1 VDCCDPGI
9 AAAGLLVGIVV
20 GLTGMGGG
28 ALMTPILI
36 MFFGVSPLAA
46 VSSDVVASFFMKP
59 IGGVVH
65 LRRGTVHLGLVT
77 WLCVG
82 SIPGA
87 FCGVLLLR
95 ELGSGE
101 QLKEILLVAL
111 GAVLVLASLGMVAKA
126 YLHLL
131 RRRRQRLAGE
141 EVDPGQDIATV
152 RVHRLATALVGAG
165 GGLVVGMTSVGAGSL
180 MIVALLL
187 LYPSLK
193 AGQLVGTDLVQ
204 AVPLVASASL
214 GHLLFGDFTLG
225 LTASVLIGAIPGV
238 WAGARLSSRSRG
250 GLVRRALAAV
260 LLASGIKLLGA
271 STGLTLGIVATA
283 LVVGALAWAW
293 LRIRLGEPPRNW
305 QRRYRRPRQAPVP
318 PDPGPDVGGSSGEIN
333 HARADS

>member
-1 VDCCDPGI
+1 MDCCDPGV
-9 AAAGLLVGIVV
+9 AGAGLVVGAVV

-28 ALMTPILI
+28 ALMTPVLI

-65 LRRGTVHLGLVT
+65 LRRGTVHLGLVG

-82 SIPGA
+82 SVPGA

-95 ELGSGE
+95 QLGSGE
-101 QLKEILLVAL
+101 RLAELLLVAL
-111 GAVLVLASLGMVAKA
+111 GAVLVLASTAMVGKA
-126 YLHLL
+126 YLHLVARQ
-131 RRRRQRLAGE
+131 RRRALGE
-141 EVDPGQDIATV
+141 QVEPERAIATV
-152 RVHRLATALVGAG
+152 RVHRLGTALVGAG

-204 AVPLVASASL
+204 AVPLVASASV
-214 GHLLFGDFTLG
+214 GHLIFGDFALG

-238 WAGARLSSRSRG
+238 WLGARLSSRARG

-260 LLASGIKLLGA
+260 LMASGLKLLGVP
-271 STGLTLGIVATA
+271 TGMVLVLVGSA
-283 LVVGALAWAW
+283 LLVGAAAWAW
-293 LRIRLGEPPRNW
+293 IRVRLGEPPRG
-305 QRRYRRPRQAPVP
+305 RHRGGGRDASSPVGRMRTTP
-318 PDPGPDVGGSSGEIN
+318 LG
-333 HARADS
+333 

>member
-1 VDCCDPGI
+1 MTDLI
-9 AAAGLLVGIVV
+9 TISFFAILAAGFFVGIVV

-28 ALMTPILI
+28 ALMTPVLI
-36 MFFGVSPLAA
+36 MFFGVPPLAA

-59 IGGVVH
+59 IGGLVH
-65 LRRGTVHLGLVT
+65 LRRGTVHLGLVR

-82 SIPGA
+82 SVPGA

-111 GAVLVLASLGMVAKA
+111 GAVLVLASVAMVAKA

-131 RRRRQRLAGE
+131 ARQRRRLVGRPVELEQA
-141 EVDPGQDIATV
+141 IATV
-152 RVHRLATALVGAG
+152 QVHRLATALVGAG

-204 AVPLVASASL
+204 AVPLVASASV
-214 GHLLFGDFTLG
+214 GHLLFGNFALG
-225 LTASVLIGAIPGV
+225 LTASVLVGAVPGV
-238 WAGARLSSRSRG
+238 WIGARLSSRSRG

-260 LLASGIKLLGA
+260 LLASGLKLLGA
-271 STGLTLGIVATA
+271 STGLVLVIVGTA
-283 LVVGALAWAW
+283 LISGVAVWAW
-293 LRIRLGEPPRNW
+293 IRTRMGEPPRNW
-305 QRRYRRPRQAPVP
+305 QRRNRRP
-318 PDPGPDVGGSSGEIN
+318 PDAIASSAAEGPCV
-333 HARADS
+333 R